1 MQLNFHDSI
10 VREAMLCEW
19 NCTGQTADLYCTY
32 ASYRFY
38 MCKTYKDAD
47 MGLVSSEGLNPV
59 PELLQTVLWS
69 ACDSNALLFTEV

>member
-19 NCTGQTADLYCTY
+19 KCTGQTY